1 MRDEGWVLKKYTI
14 AAIGLDAEEYDL
26 TKVDENK
33 FIYLEFFPN
42 TLLDAEKERNKILE
56 FVKQKADAVIF
67 KERALKVEREKFYQ
81 QLKDE
86 TGAIPIIPIGTEV
99 IEAGI
104 YNIELTSV
112 QEINRYFFYGGL
124 KNITN
129 ALLYIAANV
138 LGIDD
143 LPSAEKPEPVAFE
156 GIFHPDSETVF
167 SSWDDY
173 SNWYQGRSNYGSGQW
188 VGLLTHR
195 SNWVTNNLEV
205 ETALIREL
213 EKLGIRVVPVFSYGT
228 AEPELNTKDFD
239 GIVDAYFSSDDH
251 RLVIDALIN
260 LQVFILRSDT
270 SGQNIFE
277 QVVSKMKQL
286 DIPVFKPIVSFG
298 SKERW
303 EESQQGLM
311 LEIPWSFTVPE
322 VQGMIEPLI
331 IGYRDKE
338 GKACFLPDRVIKFT
352 RRVEKW
358 LALRRTQNKD
368 KRLAIFLHNA
378 PCSGV
383 EATIGMGAGLD
394 VFTTVVNIIN
404 ELKKSGWV
412 VENIPAEGSELHQL
426 IMERKA
432 FADFRWTSVE
442 EVVDSGG
449 CLYQMPLDVYYPFY
463 EQLDPQCQE
472 DLEKTWGPPPGE
484 GMVYQKHLIITGIN
498 FGNVSVLVQPKRGC
512 YGAKCTGEVCKMLQD
527 THCPPPHQYLAT
539 YRYVEEVFKAHAV
552 LHVGTHGNLEFLPGK
567 SNALSRRC
575 YPDLVLGALP
585 NFYVY
590 NAGVGTEGILA
601 KRRTNAVIVDH
612 LPPIY
617 GVQNTGVLQLVNLI
631 DNYLE
636 AVNFKSDQVH
646 ALEALVR
653 EQLPQI
659 PGAQTVVDRSETFF
673 NGLIELK
680 NSLVQSVCNP
690 KCEKLHVFGSEK
702 TEEEI
707 LWYIKEVVQSD
718 VKLMT
723 RLRDRWQED
732 YDLHRFLIEF
742 IMQVISNQEQD
753 ALSIIQEIDRHV
765 LDVELKEILIDLAV
779 EVREVYS
786 KLAMTPVEMDN
797 LLHALNGGYILPGPS
812 GMPDDNGKNIIP
824 TGRNLYLMDIE
835 KVPTKAAWEV
845 GCQAAEELIDLYM
858 TEECHYP
865 EKIAM
870 NMLSLDISRTKGEQ
884 LSQVLYLMGIKPV
897 WDGNGKVIGLEVIS
911 LEKLN
916 RPRIDVTIRITGV
929 LRDSYPQA
937 VELIDSA
944 VNMAAGLS
952 EPNDL
957 NFIKKH
963 TCQLAEVLKDAGKG
977 SELRRRSTM
986 RIFGD
991 RPGTYGTGVDL
1002 ALKASAWKD
1011 ETDLAKIF
1019 VYFSSYAYGKS
1030 LHGNPAKRE
1039 FVENVKNAQIA
1050 YDVSNSKRYDIL
1062 SSGFGASVQG
1072 GFGLIRKVFN
1082 GKELK
1087 QYHGSR
1093 ENPEQVKISRLEDTL
1108 QETLDEKLLNPLWIE
1123 SVQEKGYHGAAELM
1137 ERLQNV
1143 FDWQCLTQGFEDTA
1157 LDRLVDEYVNDP
1169 EMRKW
1174 FIENNL
1180 FAIEEIARRFLE
1192 LYQREKWQ
1200 ADPDVLE
1207 ELKGNYLELEGEL
1220 EERLGD
1226 VKGEIQ
1232 AGNIDVI
1239 GDADVKE
1246 WQDKLQEVSDLFDE
1260 LQKQ

>member
-1 MRDEGWVLKKYTI
+1 
-14 AAIGLDAEEYDL
+14 
-26 TKVDENK
+26 
-33 FIYLEFFPN
+33 
-42 TLLDAEKERNKILE
+42 
-56 FVKQKADAVIF
+56 
-67 KERALKVEREKFYQ
+67 
-81 QLKDE
+81 
-86 TGAIPIIPIGTEV
+86 
-99 IEAGI
+99 
-104 YNIELTSV
+104 
-112 QEINRYFFYGGL
+112 
-124 KNITN
+124 
-129 ALLYIAANV
+129 
-138 LGIDD
+138 
-143 LPSAEKPEPVAFE
+143 
-156 GIFHPDSETVF
+156 
-167 SSWDDY
+167 
-173 SNWYQGRSNYGSGQW
+173 
-188 VGLLTHR
+188 
-195 SNWVTNNLEV
+195 
-205 ETALIREL
+205 
-213 EKLGIRVVPVFSYGT
+213 
-228 AEPELNTKDFD
+228 
-239 GIVDAYFSSDDH
+239 
-251 RLVIDALIN
+251 
-260 LQVFILRSDT
+260 
-270 SGQNIFE
+270 
-277 QVVSKMKQL
+277 
-286 DIPVFKPIVSFG
+286 
-298 SKERW
+298 
-303 EESQQGLM
+303 
-311 LEIPWSFTVPE
+311 
-322 VQGMIEPLI
+322 
-331 IGYRDKE
+331 
-338 GKACFLPDRVIKFT
+338 
-352 RRVEKW
+352 
-358 LALRRTQNKD
+358 
-368 KRLAIFLHNA
+368 
-378 PCSGV
+378 
-383 EATIGMGAGLD
+383 
-394 VFTTVVNIIN
+394 
-404 ELKKSGWV
+404 
-412 VENIPAEGSELHQL
+412 
-426 IMERKA
+426 
-432 FADFRWTSVE
+432 
-442 EVVDSGG
+442 
-449 CLYQMPLDVYYPFY
+449 MPL
-463 EQLDPQCQE
+463 
-472 DLEKTWGPPPGE
+472 
-484 GMVYQKHLIITGIN
+484 M
-498 FGNVSVLVQPKRGC
+498 
-512 YGAKCTGEVCKMLQD
+512 
-527 THCPPPHQYLAT
+527 
-539 YRYVEEVFKAHAV
+539 
-552 LHVGTHGNLEFLPGK
+552 
-567 SNALSRRC
+567 
-575 YPDLVLGALP
+575 
-585 NFYVY
+585 
-590 NAGVGTEGILA
+590 
-601 KRRTNAVIVDH
+601 
-612 LPPIY
+612 
-617 GVQNTGVLQLVNLI
+617 
-631 DNYLE
+631 
-636 AVNFKSDQVH
+636 
-646 ALEALVR
+646 
-653 EQLPQI
+653 
-659 PGAQTVVDRSETFF
+659 
-673 NGLIELK
+673 
-680 NSLVQSVCNP
+680 
-690 KCEKLHVFGSEK
+690 
-702 TEEEI
+702 
-707 LWYIKEVVQSD
+707 
-718 VKLMT
+718 
-723 RLRDRWQED
+723 
-732 YDLHRFLIEF
+732 
-742 IMQVISNQEQD
+742 
-753 ALSIIQEIDRHV
+753 
-765 LDVELKEILIDLAV
+765 
-779 EVREVYS
+779 
-786 KLAMTPVEMDN
+786 
-797 LLHALNGGYILPGPS
+797 GGYILPGPS

-858 TEECHYP
+858 TEEGHYP

>member
-1 MRDEGWVLKKYTI
+1 M
-14 AAIGLDAEEYDL
+14 
-26 TKVDENK
+26 
-33 FIYLEFFPN
+33 
-42 TLLDAEKERNKILE
+42 
-56 FVKQKADAVIF
+56 
-67 KERALKVEREKFYQ
+67 
-81 QLKDE
+81 
-86 TGAIPIIPIGTEV
+86 
-99 IEAGI
+99 
-104 YNIELTSV
+104 
-112 QEINRYFFYGGL
+112 
-124 KNITN
+124 TN
-129 ALLYIAANV
+129 ALRYIAANV

-143 LPSAEKPEPVAFE
+143 LPPVEEPEPVAFE
-156 GIFHPDSETVF
+156 GIFHPDSEEVF

-173 SNWYQGRSNYGSGQW
+173 SNWYQGRSNCGSGQW

-213 EKLGIRVVPVFSYGT
+213 EGLGIRVV
-228 AEPELNTKDFD
+228 AEPELNTKGFD
-239 GIVDAYFSSDDH
+239 GIVDAYFSSDH

-260 LQVFILRSDT
+260 LQVFILRSAT
-270 SGQNIFE
+270 SDQNIFE
-277 QVVSKMKQL
+277 QAVSKMQQL
-286 DIPVFKPIVSFG
+286 DIPVFKPIVSYS

-303 EESQQGLM
+303 EENQQGLIM
-311 LEIPWSFTVPE
+311 EIPWSFTVPE
-322 VQGMIEPLI
+322 AQGLIEPLI
-331 IGYRDKE
+331 IGYSDKD
-338 GKACFLPDRVIKFT
+338 GKACSLPDRVIKLT

-358 LALRRTQNKD
+358 LALRHTQNRD
-368 KRLAIFLHNA
+368 KKLAIFLHNA

-394 VFTTVVNIIN
+394 VFTSVVKILN
-404 ELKKSGWV
+404 ELKEFGWM
-412 VENIPAEGSELHQL
+412 VENIPADGSELHQL

-442 EVVDSGG
+442 DIVNSGG
-449 CLYQMPLDVYYPFY
+449 CLYQMPLDGVHGYYSFY
-463 EQLDPQCQE
+463 EQLDPKCRE
-472 DLEKTWGPPPGE
+472 EMEKTWGLPPGE
-484 GMVYQKHLIITGIN
+484 GMVYQQHLIITGIN
-498 FGNVSVLVQPKRGC
+498 FGNVTVLVQPKRGC
-512 YGAKCTGEVCKMLQD
+512 YGAKCTGEVCKILQD
-527 THCPPPHQYLAT
+527 PHYPPPHQYLAT
-539 YRYVEEVFKAHAV
+539 YRYVEEIWKAHAV

-617 GVQNTGVLQLVNLI
+617 GVQHKGVLQLVNLI
-631 DNYLE
+631 DNYFE
-636 AVNFKSDQVH
+636 AVSFKSDQVH

-653 EQLPQI
+653 EQFPQI
-659 PGAQTVVDRSETFF
+659 PGAQTVVDQAETFSD
-673 NGLIELK
+673 GLIDLK

-690 KCEKLHVFGSEK
+690 KCEKLHVFGREK
-702 TEEEI
+702 TAEEI

-723 RLRDRWQED
+723 RLRSRWQED
-732 YDLHRFLIEF
+732 YDLHQFLLEF

-753 ALSIIQEIDRHV
+753 VQSIIQEIDQHV

-779 EVREVYS
+779 EIREIYS
-786 KLAMTPVEMDN
+786 KLTMIPVEMAD
-797 LLHALNGGYILPGPS
+797 LLHALNGGYIPPGPS

-845 GCQAAEELIDLYM
+845 GCRAADQLIDLYM
-858 TEECHYP
+858 TEEGHYP

-897 WDGNGKVIGLEVIS
+897 WDGNGKVIDLEVIP
-911 LEKLN
+911 LEQLK

-937 VELIDSA
+937 VELLDSA
-944 VNMAAGLS
+944 VNMAAALS
-952 EPNDL
+952 EPDDL
-957 NFIKKH
+957 NFVRKH
-963 TCQLAEVLKDAGKG
+963 TLQLVEVLKDAGKDN
-977 SELRRRSTM
+977 ELQRRSTM

-1011 ETDLAKIF
+1011 EKDLAKIF
-1019 VYFSSYAYGKS
+1019 VYFSSFAYGKE
-1030 LHGNPAKRE
+1030 LNGNPAKRE
-1039 FVENVKNAQIA
+1039 FVENVKKAQVA
-1050 YDVSNSKRYDIL
+1050 YDVSSSKRHDIL
-1062 SSGFGASVQG
+1062 ASGFGASVQG
-1072 GFGLIRKVFN
+1072 GFGLIRKVFQ
-1082 GKELK
+1082 GKEIK
-1087 QYHGSR
+1087 QYYGAK
-1093 ENPEQVKISRLEDTL
+1093 ENPEQVRVSRLEDTL
-1108 QETLDEKLLNPLWIE
+1108 QETLDEKLFNPLWIE
-1123 SVQEKGYHGAAELM
+1123 NMQEKGYHGAAELM

-1143 FDWQCLTQGFEDTA
+1143 FDWQCLTQSFEDAA
-1157 LDRLVDEYVNDP
+1157 LDRLVEEYVNDP

-1207 ELKGNYLELEGEL
+1207 ELKLNYLELEGEI

-1232 AGNIDVI
+1232 AGSIDVMT
-1239 GDADVKE
+1239 DADVKE
-1246 WQDKLQEVSDLFDE
+1246 WQDKLKEVSDLFD
-1260 LQKQ
+1260 

>member
-1 MRDEGWVLKKYTI
+1 LRDEGWVLKKYTI

-702 TEEEI
+702 NEVAEQLAHARLHTQQYFQKWLERQTAYTIESLSKFKHYMLKIVGSNLSELGLEEERELLETHVDKVAERIQFIEELKRTASDIDKMVRNNIITNSTSVSELNAWLEQVKDFRKRLDNAKMRADIVQDDIDVAARKLADFNNACQNQLELYKERATAVFNINEINTSIDITNWQGEIASLLSVYDGQERDVEDLKLVQKQLDLIEMHYRQLDNEALSEEEFAAACMRCKEENDNEFADDAPPLDNELIYDSIKIGIFEKRKRIASEWMLHNVPKPEEI
-707 LWYIKEVVQSD
+707 LKYNATSAIQYKSRLQKMPLVLSHEQVKTVRERIKAC
-718 VKLMT
+718 
-723 RLRDRWQED
+723 
-732 YDLHRFLIEF
+732 
-742 IMQVISNQEQD
+742 SNQAFNSET
-753 ALSIIQEIDRHV
+753 
-765 LDVELKEILIDLAV
+765 DVELVIILFRTILSISEAV
-779 EVREVYS
+779 
-786 KLAMTPVEMDN
+786 
-797 LLHALNGGYILPGPS
+797 LLSSSINCIRSA
-812 GMPDDNGKNIIP
+812 
-824 TGRNLYLMDIE
+824 T
-835 KVPTKAAWEV
+835 
-845 GCQAAEELIDLYM
+845 
-858 TEECHYP
+858 
-865 EKIAM
+865 
-870 NMLSLDISRTKGEQ
+870 LS
-884 LSQVLYLMGIKPV
+884 
-897 WDGNGKVIGLEVIS
+897 
-911 LEKLN
+911 
-916 RPRIDVTIRITGV
+916 
-929 LRDSYPQA
+929 
-937 VELIDSA
+937 
-944 VNMAAGLS
+944 
-952 EPNDL
+952 
-957 NFIKKH
+957 
-963 TCQLAEVLKDAGKG
+963 TC
-977 SELRRRSTM
+977 
-986 RIFGD
+986 
-991 RPGTYGTGVDL
+991 
-1002 ALKASAWKD
+1002 
-1011 ETDLAKIF
+1011 
-1019 VYFSSYAYGKS
+1019 
-1030 LHGNPAKRE
+1030 
-1039 FVENVKNAQIA
+1039 
-1050 YDVSNSKRYDIL
+1050 VSNSSL
-1062 SSGFGASVQG
+1062 SS
-1072 GFGLIRKVFN
+1072 
-1082 GKELK
+1082 
-1087 QYHGSR
+1087 SR
-1093 ENPEQVKISRLEDTL
+1093 PSSD
-1108 QETLDEKLLNPLWIE
+1108 KLLPTI
-1123 SVQEKGYHGAAELM
+1123 
-1137 ERLQNV
+1137 
-1143 FDWQCLTQGFEDTA
+1143 F
-1157 LDRLVDEYVNDP
+1157 
-1169 EMRKW
+1169 
-1174 FIENNL
+1174 
-1180 FAIEEIARRFLE
+1180 
-1192 LYQREKWQ
+1192 
-1200 ADPDVLE
+1200 
-1207 ELKGNYLELEGEL
+1207 
-1220 EERLGD
+1220 
-1226 VKGEIQ
+1226 
-1232 AGNIDVI
+1232 NI
-1239 GDADVKE
+1239 
-1246 WQDKLQEVSDLFDE
+1246 
-1260 LQKQ
+1260 